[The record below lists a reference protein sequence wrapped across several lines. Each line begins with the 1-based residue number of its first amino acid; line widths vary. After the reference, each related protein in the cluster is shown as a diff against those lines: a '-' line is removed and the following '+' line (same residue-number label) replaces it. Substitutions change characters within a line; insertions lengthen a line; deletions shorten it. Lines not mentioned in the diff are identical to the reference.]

1 VLMRPSLSPTTIA
14 RRSVSTRWL
23 LGKKEHSMSAST
35 LRPEGPFSGLLIIDL
50 THVLAGPFRTNI
62 FNDLGARVIKIAAG
76 LGQMLGNVVII
87 GRADPV
93 EQQSARALSLVS
105 IAHTRVSHL

>member
-1 VLMRPSLSPTTIA
+1 
-14 RRSVSTRWL
+14 
-23 LGKKEHSMSAST
+23 MSAST
-35 LRPEGPFSGLLIIDL
+35 LGPEGPFSGLLIIDM
-50 THVLAGPFRTNI
+50 THVLAGPFGTNI

-76 LGQMLGNVVII
+76 LGQMPGNVVII

-93 EQQSARALSLVS
+93 EQQSARALSLAS

>member
-1 VLMRPSLSPTTIA
+1 M
-14 RRSVSTRWL
+14 SVS
-23 LGKKEHSMSAST
+23 A

-87 GRADPV
+87 GRADP
-93 EQQSARALSLVS
+93 SSSRAPKPC
-105 IAHTRVSHL
+105 RRF

>member
-1 VLMRPSLSPTTIA
+1 MKKP
-14 RRSVSTRWL
+14 RRL
-23 LGKKEHSMSAST
+23 
-35 LRPEGPFSGLLIIDL
+35 PFG
-50 THVLAGPFRTNI
+50 TNI

-76 LGQMLGNVVII
+76 LGQMPGNVVII

-105 IAHTRVSHL
+105 IPHTRVSYL

>member
-1 VLMRPSLSPTTIA
+1 MTATASRKTPARGLLSIDSDSCA
-14 RRSVSTRWL
+14 GGNVWD
-23 LGKKEHSMSAST
+23 EHSQ
-35 LRPEGPFSGLLIIDL
+35 R
-50 THVLAGPFRTNI
+50 
-62 FNDLGARVIKIAAG
+62 LGWRVIKIAAG

-105 IAHTRVSHL
+105 IAHTRVSHV